1 MNKTTRLPM
10 LLGALLICLLCVS
23 PDGTTWGQ
31 RPPIKIG
38 FVTDLTGIAAQ
49 AAKDMVNG
57 LTLYLDEIGSQMAG
71 RKVELIVE
79 DSQGRPDVALT
90 KLRKIVEHDRVH
102 IVAGVLFGHIGYA
115 MAPKVEEYRIPALFT
130 VAASDDLTQRL
141 KYRWVIRTGWASSQP
156 SHPFGEYAARTLGH
170 RKVAVIASD
179 YAFGWEVVGGFQR
192 TFEENG
198 GQVIQKLWAPLGVMD
213 LAPYIAKIRRDAD
226 AVLTMIAGAST
237 LQFFKQYEEAGLK
250 AKLPLIAG
258 GPAVDESMLPS
269 MGDEA
274 LGTISPL
281 IYSGALD
288 TPTNRRFVQE
298 YRKRFGKVPS
308 YFAETN
314 YTSGRWINEAV
325 KSLGGNVEDR
335 EALLA
340 VLRKVEIADAPRGP
354 VKLDAQGNPIQN
366 VYFRKIER
374 NKDGELQNTVI
385 VTIPAVSQFWKYS
398 PDAFLRQPVYS
409 RDVPP
414 CRYC

>member
-1 MNKTTRLPM
+1 MSANRFSIV
-10 LLGALLICLLCVS
+10 LGALLVLLLAGIGVA
-23 PDGTTWGQ
+23 PAQQG
-31 RPPIKIG
+31 PIRIG
-38 FVTDLTGIAAQ
+38 FVTDLTGPAAQ

-156 SHPFGEYAARTLGH
+156 SHPFGEYAARTLGY
-170 RKVAVIASD
+170 RKVAVVASD

-213 LAPYIAKIRRDAD
+213 LSPYIAKIRRDAD

-237 LQFFKQYEEAGLK
+237 LQFLKQYEEAGLK
-250 AKLPLIAG
+250 ARIPLIGG
-258 GPAVDESMLPS
+258 GPAVDEALLPS

-274 LGTISPL
+274 LGVVTPL
-281 IYSGALD
+281 IYSGALE
-288 TPTNRRFVQE
+288 TPANRRFVKE
-298 YRKRFGKVPS
+298 YRARFGKVPS
-308 YFAETN
+308 YFSETN

-325 KSLGGNVEDR
+325 KALGGNVEDR
-335 EALLA
+335 EKLLA
-340 VLRKVEIADAPRGP
+340 ALRKVEIADAPRGP
-354 VKLDAQGNPIQN
+354 VRLDTYGNPIQN
-366 VYFRKIER
+366 VYFRKVER
-374 NKDGELQNTVI
+374 NREGELQNTVI

-398 PDAFLRQPVYS
+398 PDDFLRQPVYS

>member
-1 MNKTTRLPM
+1 MSANRFSIV
-10 LLGALLICLLCVS
+10 LGALLVLLLAGIGVA
-23 PDGTTWGQ
+23 PAQPG
-31 RPPIKIG
+31 PIRIG
-38 FVTDLTGIAAQ
+38 FVTDLTGPAAQ

-90 KLRKIVEHDRVH
+90 KLRKIVEHDGVH

-156 SHPFGEYAARTLGH
+156 SHPFGEYAARTLGY
-170 RKVAVIASD
+170 RKVAVVASD

-213 LAPYIAKIRRDAD
+213 LSPYIAKIRRDAD
-226 AVLTMIAGAST
+226 AVLTMITGAST
-237 LQFFKQYEEAGLK
+237 LQFLRQYEEAGLK
-250 AKLPLIAG
+250 ARIPLIGG
-258 GPAVDESMLPS
+258 GPAVDEALLPS

-274 LGTISPL
+274 LGVVTPL
-281 IYSGALD
+281 IYSGALE
-288 TPTNRRFVQE
+288 TPANRRFVKE
-298 YRKRFGKVPS
+298 YRARFGKVPS
-308 YFAETN
+308 YFSETN

-325 KSLGGNVEDR
+325 KALGGNVEDR
-335 EALLA
+335 EKLLA
-340 VLRKVEIADAPRGP
+340 ALRKVEIADAPRGP
-354 VKLDAQGNPIQN
+354 VRLDTYGNPIQN
-366 VYFRKIER
+366 VYFRKVER
-374 NKDGELQNTVI
+374 NREGELQNTVI

>member
-1 MNKTTRLPM
+1 MSANRFSIV
-10 LLGALLICLLCVS
+10 LGALLVLLLAGIGVA
-23 PDGTTWGQ
+23 PAQPG
-31 RPPIKIG
+31 PIRIG
-38 FVTDLTGIAAQ
+38 FVTDLTGPAAQ

-156 SHPFGEYAARTLGH
+156 SHPFGEYAARTLGY
-170 RKVAVIASD
+170 RKVAVVASD

-213 LAPYIAKIRRDAD
+213 LSPYIAKIRRDAD

-237 LQFFKQYEEAGLK
+237 LQFLRQYEEAGLK
-250 AKLPLIAG
+250 ARIPLIGG
-258 GPAVDESMLPS
+258 GPAVDEALLPS

-274 LGTISPL
+274 LGVVTPL
-281 IYSGALD
+281 IYSGALE
-288 TPTNRRFVQE
+288 TPANRRFVKE
-298 YRKRFGKVPS
+298 YRARFGKVPS
-308 YFAETN
+308 YFSETN

-325 KSLGGNVEDR
+325 KALGGNVEDR
-335 EALLA
+335 EKLLA
-340 VLRKVEIADAPRGP
+340 ALRKVEIADAPRGP
-354 VKLDAQGNPIQN
+354 VRLDTYGNPIQN
-366 VYFRKIER
+366 VYFRKVER
-374 NKDGELQNTVI
+374 NREGELQNTVI

>member
-1 MNKTTRLPM
+1 MSANRFSIV
-10 LLGALLICLLCVS
+10 LGALLVLLLAGIGVA
-23 PDGTTWGQ
+23 PAQPG
-31 RPPIKIG
+31 PIRIG
-38 FVTDLTGIAAQ
+38 FVTDLTGPAAQ

-156 SHPFGEYAARTLGH
+156 SHPFGEYAARTLGY
-170 RKVAVIASD
+170 RKVAVVASD

-213 LAPYIAKIRRDAD
+213 LSPYIAKIRRDAD

-237 LQFFKQYEEAGLK
+237 LQFLKQYEEAGLK
-250 AKLPLIAG
+250 ARIPLIGG
-258 GPAVDESMLPS
+258 GPAVDEALLPS

-274 LGTISPL
+274 LGVVTPL
-281 IYSGALD
+281 IYSGALE
-288 TPTNRRFVQE
+288 TPANRRFVKE
-298 YRKRFGKVPS
+298 YRARFGKVPS
-308 YFAETN
+308 YFSETN

-325 KSLGGNVEDR
+325 KALGGNVEDR
-335 EALLA
+335 EKLLA
-340 VLRKVEIADAPRGP
+340 ALRKVEIADAPRGP
-354 VKLDAQGNPIQN
+354 VRLDTYGNPIQN
-366 VYFRKIER
+366 VYFRKVER
-374 NKDGELQNTVI
+374 NREGELQNTVI
-385 VTIPAVSQFWKYS
+385 VTIPAVSQFWKYN
-398 PDAFLRQPVYS
+398 PEEFLRQPVYS

>member
-1 MNKTTRLPM
+1 MNKKTRLPM

-38 FVTDLTGIAAQ
+38 FVTDLTGTAAQ

-57 LTLYLDEIGSQMAG
+57 LTLYLDEIGAQMAG

-79 DSQGRPDVALT
+79 DSQARPDVALSKMR
-90 KLRKIVEHDRVH
+90 KLVEHDRVH
-102 IVAGVLFGHIGYA
+102 LVAGVLFGHLGYA
-115 MAPKVEEYRIPALFT
+115 LAPKIEEYKLPALFT
-130 VAASDDLTQRL
+130 VTAADDLTQRQ
-141 KYRWVIRTGWASSQP
+141 KYRWVIRTGWASSHP
-156 SHPFGEYAARTLGH
+156 SHPFGEYVAKTLGH

-198 GQVIQKLWAPLGVMD
+198 GQVIQKLWAPLAVMD

-258 GPAVDESMLPS
+258 GPAGDESMLPS

-288 TPTNRRFVQE
+288 TPANRRFAKE
-298 YRKRFGKVPS
+298 YRARFGKVPS

-314 YTSGRWINEAV
+314 YTSGRWIHEAV
-325 KSLGGNVEDR
+325 RSIGGNVEDR
-335 EALLA
+335 EKLLA
-340 VLRKVEIADAPRGP
+340 ALRKVEIADAPRGP
-354 VKLDAQGNPIQN
+354 VKLDAYGNPIQN
-366 VYFRKIER
+366 VYIRKVER
-374 NKDGELQNTVI
+374 NREGELQNTVI
-385 VTIPAVSQFWKYS
+385 VTIPAVSQFWKYA
-398 PDAFLRQPVYS
+398 PEEFLRQPLYS

-414 CRYC
+414 CRSC